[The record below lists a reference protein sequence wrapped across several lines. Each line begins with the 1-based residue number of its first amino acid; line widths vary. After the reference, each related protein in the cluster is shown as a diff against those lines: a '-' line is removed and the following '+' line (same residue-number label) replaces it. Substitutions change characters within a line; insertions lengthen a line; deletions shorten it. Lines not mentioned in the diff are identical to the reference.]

1 MTAPNMLNVDAFWDW
16 AVTQW
21 TDPVV
26 ATEMMALQEEHGC
39 TVLELLLMGWLGRQC
54 WAVTSEAQHA
64 LATTA
69 APWLEGVVIPLRN
82 TRRAWRENDGLS
94 SQRQQLQ
101 WLELKAEYALAEL
114 YFGSLA
120 VLGPRELVL
129 MEEPR
134 VIDNLGIALSV
145 AAKPVPRQRIVG
157 LGALLS

>member
-1 MTAPNMLNVDAFWDW
+1 MAAPNTLNVETFWSW
-16 AVTQW
+16 AVAQW

-26 ATEMMALQEEHGC
+26 STEMMALQEEHEC

-54 WAVTSEAQHA
+54 LAVTPEARHA

-69 APWLEGVVIPLRN
+69 APWLEGVVVPLRN
-82 TRRAWRENDGLS
+82 TRRGWRANVSLA

-101 WLELKAEYALAEL
+101 RLELKAEYALAEL
-114 YFGSLA
+114 YFESLA
-120 VLGPRELVL
+120 VLGASELVL

-134 VIDNLGIALSV
+134 VIDNLAIALSD

-157 LGALLS
+157 LGTLLS

>member
-145 AAKPVPRQRIVG
+145 AAKPVPRQRIAG

>member
-1 MTAPNMLNVDAFWDW
+1 MTAPNTLNVDTFWSW
-16 AVTQW
+16 AVAQW

-39 TVLELLLMGWLGRQC
+39 TVLELLLMGWLGLQG
-54 WAVTSEAQHA
+54 WAVTPEARHA

-69 APWLEGVVIPLRN
+69 APWLDGVVIPLRS
-82 TRRAWRENDGLS
+82 TRRGWRENDGLA

-101 WLELKAEYALAEL
+101 RLELKAEYALAEL

-120 VLGPRELVL
+120 VLGPSELVL
-129 MEEPR
+129 MEESR